1 MVFTSILV
9 LINFNK
15 DIFIKMQNGL
25 PYLDILIFAI
35 IAVFLVFRLKNML
48 GTKTDSNDLQS
59 KNQSNSSN
67 VINIDTKNQKVSD
80 KTDIDVETKKIK
92 DIDITFDKKEF
103 LSGSQ
108 VFFKMVLDG
117 FVNGD
122 LDKVKDFIKP
132 SVFKNFKLA
141 IDERIKENETLII
154 DIKSTNKV
162 NLLSSKVTKTSINI
176 NVVFETFQIKA
187 LKDKDDKI
195 IDGDINEEILVKDIW
210 VFERKI
216 NNDNPNWTLVETKSL

>member
-1 MVFTSILV
+1 
-9 LINFNK
+9 
-15 DIFIKMQNGL
+15 MQNGL

-35 IAVFLVFRLKNML
+35 IAVFLVFRLKNIL

-59 KNQSNSSN
+59 KNQNSKSNSSN
-67 VINIDTKNQKVSD
+67 VINIDTKTTKVSD
-80 KTDIDVETKKIK
+80 NVDIDIETKKIK
-92 DIDITFDKKEF
+92 DIDTTFDKNDF

-141 IDERIKENETLII
+141 IDERIKEKETLII
-154 DIKSTNKV
+154 DIKSTNKIDI
-162 NLLSSKVTKTSINI
+162 LSSKVTKTSISI

-187 LKDKDDKI
+187 LKDKGDKI
-195 IDGDINEEILVKDIW
+195 IDGDINEEILVKDVW

>member
-1 MVFTSILV
+1 
-9 LINFNK
+9 
-15 DIFIKMQNGL
+15 MQNGL

-48 GTKTDSNDLQS
+48 GTKTDSNDLQTKDES
-59 KNQSNSSN
+59 IKSNNSN
-67 VINIDTKNQKVSD
+67 VINIDTKNSKDSNIID
-80 KTDIDVETKKIK
+80 KETIKIK
-92 DIDITFDKKEF
+92 EIDNTFDKNDF

-122 LDKVKDFIKP
+122 LNKVKEFIKP

-141 IDERIKENETLII
+141 IDERIKEKETLII
-154 DIKSTNKV
+154 DIKSTNKIDI
-162 NLLSSKVTKTSINI
+162 LSSKITRSAISI

-187 LKDKDDKI
+187 LKDKNDNI
-195 IDGDINEEILVKDIW
+195 IDGDINEEILVKDVW

-216 NNDNPNWTLVETKSL
+216 NNENPNWTLVETKSL

>member
-48 GTKTDSNDLQS
+48 GTKTDSNDLQP

-122 LDKVKDFIKP
+122 LDKVKNFIKP

-141 IDERIKENETLII
+141 INERIKENETLII

>member
-1 MVFTSILV
+1 MVFISILV

-35 IAVFLVFRLKNML
+35 IAVFLVFRLKNIL

-122 LDKVKDFIKP
+122 LDKVKNFIKP

-162 NLLSSKVTKTSINI
+162 DILSSKVTKTLINI

-187 LKDKDDKI
+187 LKDKGDKI
-195 IDGDINEEILVKDIW
+195 IDGDIYEEILVKDIW

>member
-1 MVFTSILV
+1 
-9 LINFNK
+9 
-15 DIFIKMQNGL
+15 MQNGL

-122 LDKVKDFIKP
+122 LDKVKGFIKP

-141 IDERIKENETLII
+141 IDERIKEKETLII

-162 NLLSSKVTKTSINI
+162 DILSSKVTKTSINI

-187 LKDKDDKI
+187 LKDKGDKI

>member
-1 MVFTSILV
+1 
-9 LINFNK
+9 
-15 DIFIKMQNGL
+15 MQNGL

-48 GTKTDSNDLQS
+48 GTKTDSNDLQA
-59 KNQSNSSN
+59 KDENIKSNSSN
-67 VINIDTKNQKVSD
+67 VINIDTKNSKISNVIDPETIKIKEID
-80 KTDIDVETKKIK
+80 KTFNKND
-92 DIDITFDKKEF
+92 F

-122 LDKVKDFIKP
+122 LNKVKDFIKP

-141 IDERIKENETLII
+141 IDERIKEEESLVI
-154 DIKSTNKV
+154 DIKSTNKIDI
-162 NLLSSKVTKTSINI
+162 LSSKITKNAISI

-187 LKDKDDKI
+187 LKDKSDNI

-216 NNDNPNWTLVETKSL
+216 DNDNPNWTLVETKSL

>member
-1 MVFTSILV
+1 LVFISILV

-80 KTDIDVETKKIK
+80 KTDVEIKKIK

-122 LDKVKDFIKP
+122 LDKVKNFIKP

-141 IDERIKENETLII
+141 IDERIQENETLII
-154 DIKSTNKV
+154 DIKSTNK
-162 NLLSSKVTKTSINI
+162 LDILSSKVTKTSINI